1 MRYLTIVLAAA
12 CVVALAPTDA
22 WAQGTLGIKGGLN
35 VSTLSVD
42 DPANPDFGFDDQ
54 TDFVVGAFLQYATA
68 GWFAL
73 QAEILYS
80 QNGAKAQG
88 EGPDIKLNLNYLRVP
103 VLLMARLASRE
114 SPMYPILY
122 AGPQVAFETRCQV
135 TGEQDGASVGFGC
148 EDPELGDPL
157 ETKKVEFGLVF
168 GGGFEILFSRLT
180 AQLDARYNL
189 GLTNL
194 NASANSSEVS
204 VKNRGWSF
212 ILGVG
217 IPLE

>member
-1 MRYLTIVLAAA
+1 MRYLTTVLAAA
-12 CVVALAPTDA
+12 CVVALAPTNA

-54 TDFVVGAFLQYATA
+54 TDFVVGAFLQCASS

-73 QAEILYS
+73 QAEALYS

-88 EGPDIKLNLNYLRVP
+88 EEGEVTLNLNYLRVP

-122 AGPQVAFETRCQV
+122 AGPQLAFQTRCQV
-135 TGEQDGASVGFGC
+135 TGEQDGVSQSLGC
-148 EDPELGDPL
+148 DDPELEDPL
-157 ETKKVEFGLVF
+157 ETKKVEFGLVI
-168 GGGFEILFSRLT
+168 GGGLEILFSRLT
-180 AQLDARYNL
+180 AQLDARYGL

-194 NASANSSEVS
+194 NAAAPSEVS

-212 ILGVG
+212 MLGVG
-217 IPLE
+217 IPL